1 MSQASGPASRRAAV
15 FPGSTSSRHAQDWPA
30 RLTAA
35 VAAIVLAM
43 ALLLGGGTMQGLPG
57 DAIVIAL
64 GLLLAVVLVAAW
76 PAQTLL
82 PYRFELA
89 LLTAVLALPLLQLVP
104 LPPAVW
110 TALPGRAALAAQQTA
125 VGIAPH
131 WAPLSLDPAGT
142 WRAWLALL
150 PGASLFVAAL
160 TLDTRR
166 LERLTAL
173 IPLLALAG
181 ALLGFAQVAGGPGSP
196 LRLFAYTQRGSAE
209 GFFANRDHFADL
221 LNVAMLLS
229 AAWLIALWL
238 QPPMR
243 TGRRALA
250 MAAGWV
256 MLAALLVGLLLTQS
270 RAGVALGA
278 LTLLAIVVLAWRA
291 GQAKPRLA
299 RRVALAL
306 LVIAMLALQWGLYA
320 VLARLH
326 QDPFTDA
333 RWWIMRATWAAAQH
347 YAWLGSGIGSFV
359 HVLPQFQA
367 RATLIP
373 PYVNHAH
380 NDYLELWLEGG
391 IPALLPMLVFVAW
404 WLWRSLRAWRPAP
417 AGDGGEGDHALPG
430 LLVRAASIGVLLLL
444 LHACVDYALRT
455 LALEA
460 TLAVLCAWLARRNPH
475 TASAR
480 DARRSGMPPS
490 PTAHNTSLRTSS
502 LTSSRTARRAEP
514 GSSATPVLAAPV
526 QLAAIQP
533 PTAES
538 LDSRIRGN
546 DIGVGRRPL
555 SSTSPRTARTISFSS
570 SRTSSLTS
578 SRTAPAFPS
587 TPPRTS
593 SLMSSRTAR
602 RAEPGSS
609 TRGIP
614 SHVNAENGHV
624 RVPSPT

>member
-1 MSQASGPASRRAAV
+1 MSTTTGPASHRAAV
-15 FPGSTSSRHAQDWPA
+15 FPGSTSSRYAQDWPA
-30 RLTAA
+30 RLTAPT
-35 VAAIVLAM
+35 AAIVLAA

-64 GLLLAVVLVAAW
+64 GLLLAVLLVAAW
-76 PAQTLL
+76 PARALS

-89 LLTAVLALPLLQLVP
+89 LLAAVLVLPLLQLLP
-104 LPPAVW
+104 LPPALW
-110 TALPGRAALAAQQTA
+110 TALPGRAALAAQQAT

-221 LNVAMLLS
+221 LNVAMLLT

-238 QPPMR
+238 QPR
-243 TGRRALA
+243 AQASGRALV

-256 MLAALLVGLLLTQS
+256 TLAALLIGLLLTQS

-299 RRVALAL
+299 RRVAMTL
-306 LVIAMLALQWGLYA
+306 LVIAMLSLQWGLYA

-326 QDPFTDA
+326 QDVFEDA
-333 RWWIMRATWAAAQH
+333 RWWIMRTTWIAAQH
-347 YAWLGSGIGSFV
+347 YGWLGSGIGSFV
-359 HVLPQFQA
+359 HVLPQFQS

-380 NDYLELWLEGG
+380 DDYLELWLEGG
-391 IPALLPMLVFVAW
+391 IPALLLMLTFVAW
-404 WLWRSLRAWRPAP
+404 WVTRSLRAWRMLPAM
-417 AGDGGEGDHALPG
+417 ADADAHAALPM
-430 LLVRAASIGVLLLL
+430 LLRCAAAVGMLVLL
-444 LHACVDYALRT
+444 LHASVDYALRT

-460 TLAVLCAWLARRNPH
+460 TLAVLCAWLARRH
-475 TASAR
+475 LDTVSAR
-480 DARRSGMPPS
+480 DAHRSGMPPS
-490 PTAHNTSLRTSS
+490 PTARSAEPSPLSPTLHTFS
-502 LTSSRTARRAEP
+502 LTSSQPARVFSLSPSPTARVFSLSSSRGARSASPGSSATLALALPSRIAASQTVTTKSLDSRVRGNDSNKAISFRPMCTFFLTSSPTARSAEP
-514 GSSATPVLAAPV
+514 GSSP
-526 QLAAIQP
+526 
-533 PTAES
+533 
-538 LDSRIRGN
+538 RHGRG
-546 DIGVGRRPL
+546 V
-555 SSTSPRTARTISFSS
+555 
-570 SRTSSLTS
+570 
-578 SRTAPAFPS
+578 
-587 TPPRTS
+587 
-593 SLMSSRTAR
+593 
-602 RAEPGSS
+602 
-609 TRGIP
+609 
-614 SHVNAENGHV
+614 
-624 RVPSPT
+624 

>member
-1 MSQASGPASRRAAV
+1 MSTTTGPASHRAAV
-15 FPGSTSSRHAQDWPA
+15 FSGPTFSRRHAQDRSA
-30 RLTAA
+30 RLTAPAAA
-35 VAAIVLAM
+35 VVLAA

-57 DAIVIAL
+57 DAIVIAT
-64 GLLLAVVLVAAW
+64 GLLLAVLLVAAW
-76 PAQTLL
+76 PAPILR
-82 PYRFELA
+82 PYRLELS
-89 LLTAVLALPLLQLVP
+89 LLAAVLALPLLQLLP
-104 LPPAVW
+104 LPPALW
-110 TALPGRAALAAQQTA
+110 TALPGRAVLAAQQAA

-160 TLDTRR
+160 TLDTRA
-166 LERLTAL
+166 LTRLTAL

-221 LNVAMLLS
+221 LNVAMLLT

-238 QPPMR
+238 QPR
-243 TGRRALA
+243 TQASGRALA

-256 MLAALLVGLLLTQS
+256 TLAALLIGLLLTQS

-306 LVIAMLALQWGLYA
+306 LVIAMLSLQWGLYA

-326 QDPFTDA
+326 QDVFEDS
-333 RWWIMRATWAAAQH
+333 RWWIMRTTWIAAQH
-347 YAWLGSGIGSFV
+347 YGWLGSGIGSFV

-380 NDYLELWLEGG
+380 DDYLELWLEGG
-391 IPALLPMLVFVAW
+391 VPALLLMLAFVAW
-404 WLWRSLRAWRPAP
+404 WLWRSLRAWRMLPAM
-417 AGDGGEGDHALPG
+417 AAADAHAALPM
-430 LLVRAASIGVLLLL
+430 LLRCAAAIGVLLLL
-444 LHACVDYALRT
+444 LHATVDYALRT

-460 TLAVLCAWLARRNPH
+460 TLAMLCAWLARRH
-475 TASAR
+475 LDAASAR
-480 DARRSGMPPS
+480 DAHRAGMPPPPAARSAEPS
-490 PTAHNTSLRTSS
+490 PLSPPPHTFSMASSQTARRAEPGSRRALRKDRWIPASAGMTAKEVGSLFLPLSQPARTFFFSSSRPAHALS
-502 LTSSRTARRAEP
+502 LTSSRTARRTGP
-514 GSSATPVLAAPV
+514 GSFA
-526 QLAAIQP
+526 
-533 PTAES
+533 
-538 LDSRIRGN
+538 
-546 DIGVGRRPL
+546 
-555 SSTSPRTARTISFSS
+555 
-570 SRTSSLTS
+570 
-578 SRTAPAFPS
+578 
-587 TPPRTS
+587 
-593 SLMSSRTAR
+593 
-602 RAEPGSS
+602 
-609 TRGIP
+609 
-614 SHVNAENGHV
+614 
-624 RVPSPT
+624 

>member
-1 MSQASGPASRRAAV
+1 MSTTTGPASHRAAV
-15 FPGSTSSRHAQDWPA
+15 FPGSTSSRYAQDWPA
-30 RLTAA
+30 RLTAPT
-35 VAAIVLAM
+35 AAIVLAA

-64 GLLLAVVLVAAW
+64 GLLLAVLLVAAW
-76 PAQTLL
+76 PARALS

-89 LLTAVLALPLLQLVP
+89 LLAAVLVLPLLQLLP
-104 LPPAVW
+104 LPPALW
-110 TALPGRAALAAQQTA
+110 TALPGRAALAAQQAT

-221 LNVAMLLS
+221 LNVAMLLT

-238 QPPMR
+238 QPR
-243 TGRRALA
+243 AQASGRALV

-256 MLAALLVGLLLTQS
+256 TLAALLIGLLLTQS

-299 RRVALAL
+299 RRVAMTL
-306 LVIAMLALQWGLYA
+306 LVIAMLSLQWGLYA

-326 QDPFTDA
+326 QDVFEDA
-333 RWWIMRATWAAAQH
+333 RWWIMRTTWIAAQH
-347 YAWLGSGIGSFV
+347 YGWLGSGIGSFV
-359 HVLPQFQA
+359 HVLPQFQS

-380 NDYLELWLEGG
+380 DDYLELWLEGG
-391 IPALLPMLVFVAW
+391 IPALLLMLTFVAW
-404 WLWRSLRAWRPAP
+404 WVTRSLRAWRMLPAM
-417 AGDGGEGDHALPG
+417 ADADAHAALPM
-430 LLVRAASIGVLLLL
+430 LLRCAAAVGMLVLL
-444 LHACVDYALRT
+444 LHASVDYALRT

-460 TLAVLCAWLARRNPH
+460 TLAVLCAWLARRH
-475 TASAR
+475 LDTVSAR
-480 DARRSGMPPS
+480 DAHRSGMPPS
-490 PTAHNTSLRTSS
+490 PTARSAEPSPLSPTLHTFSLTSSQPARVFSLSPSPTARVFSLSSSRGARSASPGSSATLALALPSRIAASQTVTTKSLDSRVRGNDSNKAMSSWPVRTSF
-502 LTSSRTARRAEP
+502 LTSSRTARVFSLSSSPTARSAEP
-514 GSSATPVLAAPV
+514 GSSP
-526 QLAAIQP
+526 
-533 PTAES
+533 
-538 LDSRIRGN
+538 RHGRG
-546 DIGVGRRPL
+546 
-555 SSTSPRTARTISFSS
+555 A
-570 SRTSSLTS
+570 
-578 SRTAPAFPS
+578 
-587 TPPRTS
+587 
-593 SLMSSRTAR
+593 
-602 RAEPGSS
+602 
-609 TRGIP
+609 
-614 SHVNAENGHV
+614 
-624 RVPSPT
+624 